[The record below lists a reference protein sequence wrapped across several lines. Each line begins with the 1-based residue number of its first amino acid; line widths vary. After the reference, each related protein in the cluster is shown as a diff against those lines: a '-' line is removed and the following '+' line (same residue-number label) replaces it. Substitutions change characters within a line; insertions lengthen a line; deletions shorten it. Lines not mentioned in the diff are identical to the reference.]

1 MPLKL
6 KDGETL
12 AEEPKSV
19 AERKLRPVFDPL
31 KLIEETDEQTL
42 VLALVATNPAL
53 DDLLPDDPKLR
64 ADLDVI
70 RSRIAQ
76 RQLALNTDAGEI
88 KNVIHQHVHVHLWDE
103 NTQDRLKSLGRSMID
118 FVVMAKDKVMEAK
131 VALIDNDD
139 RNTITYTEFFGSF
152 KDSFSSMVGFM
163 RGKDFGKPHFGS
175 DEDENAVIE
184 PAEFAEDMG
193 SFFPDREE
201 DQHAAVRLISA
212 AMGEPLDAQ
221 LEEVKDTPP
230 SAPEATDPGKKKPFQ
245 LRTMPDGPGM

>member
-6 KDGETL
+6 RDGETL
-12 AEEPKSV
+12 DEEPKPV
-19 AERKLRPVFDPL
+19 AERKTHPAFDPF

-42 VLALVATNPAL
+42 VLALIATNPAL

-64 ADLDVI
+64 VDLDAI

-88 KNVIHQHVHVHLWDE
+88 KNVIHQHIHVHLWDE
-103 NTQDRLKSLGRSMID
+103 KTQDRLKALGRSMID

-139 RNTITYTEFFGSF
+139 RQTVSPSEFAQAF
-152 KDSFSSMVGFM
+152 KDSFYGMVGFM
-163 RGKDFGKPHFGS
+163 RGKDTEKPLFEWDDQS
-175 DEDENAVIE
+175 VVE
-184 PAEFAEDMG
+184 PAVLAEDMG
-193 SFFPDREE
+193 SFFPDKD
-201 DQHAAVRLISA
+201 DQDAAVRLISS
-212 AMGEPLDAQ
+212 AMGEPLDAE
-221 LEEVKDTPP
+221 LAVAKEAPP
-230 SAPEATDPGKKKPFQ
+230 SAPEAGEPGKKKPFQ